1 MDNDHQVSNY
11 DRAYGSYHDS
21 HQFIKMPP
29 RTVKSVDFLGRSETF
44 IVETVRTEAGDI
56 VFIECHSCEGDVRLR
71 LPAKVA
77 TALFSQRVSLAGK
90 VRRVKAKAAM
100 KVRMAN
106 GFVPT
111 PPPRRSRKKKNAA
124 KKKPAAP
131 PTAPTPEVQAE
142 TV

>member
-21 HQFIKMPP
+21 QFISLPP

-44 IVETVRTEAGDI
+44 IIETVRSDDGDI

-71 LPAKVA
+71 LPAKVVN
-77 TALFSQRVSLAGK
+77 ALFSQRVSLAGK
-90 VRRVKAKAAM
+90 VRRVKARAAM
-100 KVRMAN
+100 STRIAEMKKQ
-106 GFVPT
+106 GITPTFFV
-111 PPPRRSRKKKNAA
+111 KKA
-124 KKKPAAP
+124 
-131 PTAPTPEVQAE
+131 